1 MYLHSEIVYNRC
13 YINPSKQIK
22 RRRWSYEKVFNI
34 DARAQDVSTRLAGFK
49 NPICMRQWPKS
60 IIGRGNKGVNRF
72 INTAQTALTAIR
84 NTTTT
89 QVIGKSCMGAFW
101 RHTYMFSVHTEKVI
115 DRDVGQWHQ
124 ESKTARCTP
133 LPERLKPNNI
143 NGTMPSGRDWNVTDI
158 KVDIDLEGTTSHSD
172 RNSHRRH

>member
-1 MYLHSEIVYNRC
+1 MFVCWQIC
-13 YINPSKQIK
+13 IAKIAKQIK

-60 IIGRGNKGVNRF
+60 IIGQGNKGVNRF
-72 INTAQTALTAIR
+72 INTPQTALTTIR

-89 QVIGKSCMGAFW
+89 RVIGKSCMGAFW

-115 DRDVGQWHQ
+115 DR
-124 ESKTARCTP
+124 
-133 LPERLKPNNI
+133 
-143 NGTMPSGRDWNVTDI
+143 
-158 KVDIDLEGTTSHSD
+158 
-172 RNSHRRH
+172 